1 MATTLKNVGKRKLRP
16 TSAANHDTL
25 NPDVFVT
32 RTDKTTARVKLL
44 DEHKEQRKRDYP
56 DAANKFLSFPM
67 NFDYD
72 LKKLKNTDGFEDSK
86 PGLDKEWIKATKSIK
101 GEEQGFNTLR
111 RGFSQKPGTLL
122 WDGYE
127 TKNLFKTA
135 ADALSKRY
143 AERKKEQPLVLDI
156 DLSEEEKSFFE
167 LRMNIDINVFNQNV
181 NQYVS
186 NIMKGKTHVSKP
198 ELEAAFES
206 DIPSPFSQL
215 KKKQMKT
222 VKNHLIKN
230 GFGKLE
236 RMKRELV
243 MEKDELTFY
252 LKRYFIALLSRNDEF
267 DHLLVTRMN
276 SLFIQAE
283 TKTYPQSGVVEPEGL
298 KREVD
303 KADDQLGKG
312 KCFIQDVI
320 LPLAGVTTPWTMAS
334 LIFLPNVPSRKE
346 LESLKL
352 EPEKLRYLLTAEEMK
367 SEEWIQ
373 DLQLQS
379 VEAPAKDYEAIV
391 SIFIGSA
398 FVFGTREQRVSDL
411 LQRMGEPNKQPHAF
425 PKRPK
430 GGFKFQDL
438 KKKALAHPVSVL
450 YWNTEEYEIIS
461 AEELFLF
468 LLGEYG
474 TGKTLLL
481 LAAARK
487 AAEDPEAQVF
497 FFVANKWDKMLEL
510 SLKKQLEDT
519 TVKVMNIHSLMA
531 TMKTESPAVAIEKLC
546 QQQQEHTK
554 ICIFLD
560 ECPLNKND
568 EEALKTSG
576 RDSDLLSLLATMRQ
590 HCHQAWVVGKTGSL
604 ADITGHGDK
613 VSLSVDNLR
622 ELLKSRTGY
631 HTALLSKR
639 VRNTALIGNS
649 VPADVGEQYGGVLG
663 GAVTGN
669 VIPVASTNTLPG
681 YRPAAVITDMGD
693 YR

>member
-1 MATTLKNVGKRKLRP
+1 MPLLVP
-16 TSAANHDTL
+16 TSAGRHDTL
-25 NPDVFVT
+25 NPDVIKKE
-32 RTDKTTARVKLL
+32 KTEDRVIRKLL
-44 DEHKEQRKRDYP
+44 DEHEEHRKREHP
-56 DAANKFLSFPM
+56 DAANQFLSFPL

-72 LKKLKNTDGFEDSK
+72 IKKLKTIDGFHQQFK
-86 PGLDKEWIKATKSIK
+86 PGGTGLEKDWSEATKAAK
-101 GEEQGFNTLR
+101 GEEAGFNTLR
-111 RGFSQKPGTLL
+111 KGFSQKPGTLL
-122 WDGYE
+122 WDGYD

-135 ADALSKRY
+135 ADAVRKKY
-143 AERKKEQPLVLDI
+143 DERKKEHPLVLDI
-156 DLSEEEKSFFE
+156 NMSEEENSFYQ
-167 LRMNIDINVFNQNV
+167 MKTNIDIGIFNNNVEKFVEKILN
-181 NQYVS
+181 
-186 NIMKGKTHVSKP
+186 GKTRVSKP
-198 ELEAAFES
+198 ELEAVAVE
-206 DIPSPFSQL
+206 DIECPFQQL
-215 KKKQMKT
+215 KTSQMKT
-222 VKNHLIKN
+222 VKNQLVKN
-230 GFGKLE
+230 GFYKLNG
-236 RMKRELV
+236 MGREL
-243 MEKDELTFY
+243 MEKDEMIFY
-252 LKRYFIALLSRNDEF
+252 LKRYFITLLSRNDEF

-283 TKTYPQSGVVEPEGL
+283 TKTYPQTGVVEPEGL

-352 EPEKLRYLLTAEEMK
+352 EPEKLKYLLTAEELK

-379 VEAPAKDYEAIV
+379 MEAPAKDYEAIV

-398 FVFGTREQRVSDL
+398 FVFGTREQRVSHL
-411 LQRMGEPNKQPHAF
+411 LQRMGEPNKQLHAF

-450 YWNTEEYEIIS
+450 YWNTEEYEILS

-531 TMKTESPAVAIEKLC
+531 TMKTKSPAVAIEKLC

-576 RDSDLLSLLATMRQ
+576 RDSDLLSLLATMRLY
-590 HCHQAWVVGKTGSL
+590 CHQAWVVGQTGSL
-604 ADITGHGDK
+604 ADNTGDVVDN

-649 VPADVGEQYGGVLG
+649 VPADVEKQYGGD
-663 GAVTGN
+663 GN
-669 VIPVASTNTLPG
+669 YYTTATVIPVASTNTLPG

-693 YR
+693 TR